1 MGVFSCGPGPLT
13 NSISDACE
21 TVNRQRKLPY
31 FIHHYENFGWELP
44 FQLYSLIVITD
55 WKISEILVWYVIDIE
70 DKKNLYFDTNP
81 QEKQTDNFII
91 VIQCES
97 SEKRWKS
104 RVNFLYVKKSS
115 WKKNKDEIFWVICFC
130 MYCKSVISFD
140 ENLILTFVFQSPW
153 KWQELIDLWR
163 HLLGHHHLKSLALNF

>member
-70 DKKNLYFDTNP
+70 DKKKKNLYFDTNP

-104 RVNFLYVKKSS
+104 RVNFCMWKKSS
-115 WKKNKDEIFWVICFC
+115 WKKIKMRFFEW
-130 MYCKSVISFD
+130 
-140 ENLILTFVFQSPW
+140 FVFVCTAKVWSVLMKILYWPSFF
-153 KWQELIDLWR
+153 KAHENDR
-163 HLLGHHHLKSLALNF
+163 N